1 MTHNLRRTVEAP
13 PASRLAKGLATFGA
27 FETALSM
34 IPQPTFVIGR
44 GGEILHANAPGEQL
58 LARERVHIQG
68 SLILAVRGGP
78 QPLAWRLTAL
88 GDALRPPGFIAVLEA
103 TASRSGG
110 ALGLQAAS
118 DRWKLTARQS
128 EVLDLVGGGATN
140 AEIADA
146 LGIKERTVEFH
157 LSALFDKAGV
167 DNRATL
173 IARLLAL

>member
-1 MTHNLRRTVEAP
+1 MRNDLHRTEGA
-13 PASRLAKGLATFGA
+13 ARETRLPEGLATFAA

-44 GGEILHANAPGEQL
+44 GGEILHANRSGEQL
-58 LARERVHIQG
+58 LVRERLNIER
-68 SLILAVRGGP
+68 SLVQAARGEA
-78 QPLAWRLTAL
+78 QELAWRLTSL
-88 GDALRPPGFIAVLEA
+88 GDALRPPGFIAVLDPVSPRA
-103 TASRSGG
+103 GG
-110 ALGLQAAS
+110 PQPGACG
-118 DRWKLTARQS
+118 WKLTARQA
-128 EVLDLVGGGATN
+128 EVLELVARGETN
-140 AEIADA
+140 AAIATT

>member
-13 PASRLAKGLATFGA
+13 PGRRLPEGLATFGD
-27 FETALSM
+27 FETALNM

-44 GGEILHANAPGEQL
+44 GGEILHANAQGEQL
-58 LARERVHIQG
+58 LARERVDIQG
-68 SLILAVRGGP
+68 SLVQAVRGEL
-78 QPLAWRLTAL
+78 QARAWRLTAL
-88 GDALRPPGFIAVLEA
+88 GDALRPPGFIAVLEPSPLSSA
-103 TASRSGG
+103 A
-110 ALGLQAAS
+110 AVGLQAVVR
-118 DRWKLTARQS
+118 RWKLTARQT
-128 EVLDLVGGGATN
+128 EVLGLVARGATN
-140 AEIADA
+140 AEIADG

>member
-1 MTHNLRRTVEAP
+1 MRHSLRRMEEAP
-13 PASRLAKGLATFGA
+13 PATRLPKGLATFSA

-58 LARERVHIQG
+58 LAQERVDVQR
-68 SLILAVRGGP
+68 SLVQAVHGEPHDR
-78 QPLAWRLTAL
+78 AWRLTQL
-88 GDALRPPGFIAVLEA
+88 GAGLPPPGFIAVLDPLPP
-103 TASRSGG
+103 RSGSAEGLLAG
-110 ALGLQAAS
+110 AF
-118 DRWKLTARQS
+118 RWKLTARQS
-128 EVLDLVGGGATN
+128 EVLDLVARGATN
-140 AEIADA
+140 AAIAET

-173 IARLLAL
+173 IVRLLAL